1 MNKQSVRLIPPGISK
16 RATYANHM
24 RKLRLKAN
32 AQAFANM
39 LKENHAATK
48 IQGGTRGFLTRKK
61 LKQNQLAALQREY
74 LMRYKK
80 LLNNRERLLKQ
91 QINALNTPN
100 SARRKENHAATK
112 IQGGARGF
120 LTRKKLK
127 QSLAKKARAARMEKR
142 KNKLQVR
149 NRLSTPMK
157 LTNLITGE
165 VKIYKTKRFYEQ
177 ALKKQ
182 LLMKRRICG

>member
-1 MNKQSVRLIPPGISK
+1 
-16 RATYANHM
+16 M
-24 RKLRLKAN
+24 RELRSQAN
-32 AQAFANM
+32 AH
-39 LKENHAATK
+39 HAANK
-48 IQGGTRGFLTRKK
+48 IQGGARGFLTRKK

-100 SARRKENHAATK
+100 SARRK
-112 IQGGARGF
+112 
-120 LTRKKLK
+120 
-127 QSLAKKARAARMEKR
+127 SLAKKARAARMEKR

-149 NRLSTPMK
+149 NRSSPMK

-182 LLMKRRICG
+182 LLIKKRICG

>member
-1 MNKQSVRLIPPGISK
+1 MINMNRPGISK
-16 RATYANHM
+16 EYTNRM
-24 RKLRLKAN
+24 RELRSQAN
-32 AQAFANM
+32 AH
-39 LKENHAATK
+39 HAANK
-48 IQGGTRGFLTRKK
+48 IQGGARGFLTRKK

-91 QINALNTPN
+91 QLNVLTTPNSN
-100 SARRKENHAATK
+100 SARRRN
-112 IQGGARGF
+112 
-120 LTRKKLK
+120 
-127 QSLAKKARAARMEKR
+127 LAKKARAARMEKR

-149 NRLSTPMK
+149 NRLSSPKK

-177 ALKKQ
+177 ALNRQ
-182 LLMKRRICG
+182 LLIKKRICG

>member
-1 MNKQSVRLIPPGISK
+1 MINMNRPGISK
-16 RATYANHM
+16 EYTNRM
-24 RKLRLKAN
+24 RELRSQAN
-32 AQAFANM
+32 AH
-39 LKENHAATK
+39 HAANK
-48 IQGGTRGFLTRKK
+48 IQGGARGFLTRKK

-100 SARRKENHAATK
+100 SARRK
-112 IQGGARGF
+112 
-120 LTRKKLK
+120 
-127 QSLAKKARAARMEKR
+127 SLAKKARAARMEKR

-149 NRLSTPMK
+149 NRSSPMK

-182 LLMKRRICG
+182 LLIKKRICG

>member
-1 MNKQSVRLIPPGISK
+1 MNRQSVNGISN
-16 RATYANHM
+16 RGTYANHM

-48 IQGGTRGFLTRKK
+48 IQGGARGFLTRKK

-74 LMRYKK
+74 LMRYKR

-91 QINALNTPN
+91 QINALTTP
-100 SARRKENHAATK
+100 
-112 IQGGARGF
+112 
-120 LTRKKLK
+120 KKLR
-127 QSLAKKARAARMEKR
+127 AKKARAARMEKR
-142 KNKLQVR
+142 KNKLKVR
-149 NRLSTPMK
+149 NRSSPMK

-177 ALKKQ
+177 ALNRQ
-182 LLMKRRICG
+182 LLIKKRICA

>member
-1 MNKQSVRLIPPGISK
+1 MNRPGISK
-16 RATYANHM
+16 EYTNRM
-24 RKLRLKAN
+24 RELRLQAN
-32 AQAFANM
+32 AH
-39 LKENHAATK
+39 HAANK
-48 IQGGTRGFLTRKK
+48 IQGGARGFLTRKK

-91 QINALNTPN
+91 QLNALTTPNSN
-100 SARRKENHAATK
+100 SARRRN
-112 IQGGARGF
+112 
-120 LTRKKLK
+120 
-127 QSLAKKARAARMEKR
+127 LAKKARAARMEKR

-182 LLMKRRICG
+182 LLIKKRICG

>member
-1 MNKQSVRLIPPGISK
+1 MNRQSVRPGISK
-16 RATYANHM
+16 EYTNRM
-24 RKLRLKAN
+24 RELRLQAN
-32 AQAFANM
+32 ARAFANM
-39 LKENHAATK
+39 LRENHAATR
-48 IQGGTRGFLTRKK
+48 IQGGARGFLTRKK

-91 QINALNTPN
+91 QINVLTTPN
-100 SARRKENHAATK
+100 SARRK
-112 IQGGARGF
+112 
-120 LTRKKLK
+120 
-127 QSLAKKARAARMEKR
+127 SLAKKARAARMEKR

-182 LLMKRRICG
+182 LLIKKRICG

>member
-1 MNKQSVRLIPPGISK
+1 MINMNRPGISK
-16 RATYANHM
+16 EYTNRM
-24 RKLRLKAN
+24 RELRSQAN
-32 AQAFANM
+32 AH
-39 LKENHAATK
+39 HAA
-48 IQGGTRGFLTRKK
+48 
-61 LKQNQLAALQREY
+61 N
-74 LMRYKK
+74 
-80 LLNNRERLLKQ
+80 
-91 QINALNTPN
+91 
-100 SARRKENHAATK
+100 K

-149 NRLSTPMK
+149 NRLSTPKK

-182 LLMKRRICG
+182 LLIKKRICR

>member
-1 MNKQSVRLIPPGISK
+1 
-16 RATYANHM
+16 M
-24 RKLRLKAN
+24 RELRLQAN
-32 AQAFANM
+32 ARAFANM
-39 LKENHAATK
+39 LRENHAATR
-48 IQGGTRGFLTRKK
+48 IQGGARGFLTRKK

-91 QINALNTPN
+91 QINVLTTPN
-100 SARRKENHAATK
+100 SARRK
-112 IQGGARGF
+112 
-120 LTRKKLK
+120 
-127 QSLAKKARAARMEKR
+127 SLAKKARAARMEKR

-182 LLMKRRICG
+182 LLIKKRICG

>member
-1 MNKQSVRLIPPGISK
+1 MNRQSVRPGISK
-16 RATYANHM
+16 EYTNRM
-24 RKLRLKAN
+24 RELRLQAN

-39 LKENHAATK
+39 LRENRAATRIQGGARGFLTRKKLKQNRAATK
-48 IQGGTRGFLTRKK
+48 IQGGVRSFLTRKK

-74 LMRYKK
+74 LMRYRR

-91 QINALNTPN
+91 QI
-100 SARRKENHAATK
+100 
-112 IQGGARGF
+112 
-120 LTRKKLK
+120 
-127 QSLAKKARAARMEKR
+127 ARAARMEKR
-142 KNKLQVR
+142 VNKLKVR
-149 NRLSTPMK
+149 NRFSTPMK

-182 LLMKRRICG
+182 LLLKKRICG

>member
-16 RATYANHM
+16 RGTYANHM

-39 LKENHAATK
+39 LKENHAAAK
-48 IQGGTRGFLTRKK
+48 IQGGARGFLTRKK
-61 LKQNQLAALQREY
+61 LKQNQLAALQRDY

-100 SARRKENHAATK
+100 SARRK
-112 IQGGARGF
+112 
-120 LTRKKLK
+120 
-127 QSLAKKARAARMEKR
+127 SLAKKARAARMEKR
-142 KNKLQVR
+142 KNKPKPWIR
-149 NRLSTPMK
+149 NRFSTPKK

-182 LLMKRRICG
+182 LLIKKRICG

>member
-1 MNKQSVRLIPPGISK
+1 MNKQSVKLIPPGISK
-16 RATYANHM
+16 RGTYANHM

-48 IQGGTRGFLTRKK
+48 IQGGARGFLTRKK
-61 LKQNQLAALQREY
+61 LKQNQLAALQRDY

-100 SARRKENHAATK
+100 SARRK
-112 IQGGARGF
+112 
-120 LTRKKLK
+120 
-127 QSLAKKARAARMEKR
+127 SLAKKARAARMEKR

-149 NRLSTPMK
+149 NRSSPMK

-182 LLMKRRICG
+182 LLIKKRICG